1 MAGQAIFITFL
12 KFSLLY
18 PLNIFDIILSPLCF
32 SLGIIVDLRID
43 YYNVLCCKKTMHGRI
58 KHLINLPAY
67 AVRRRYA
74 AYVYSCVFNPAY
86 MAPSVKRH
94 LHKRAC
100 EMPL

>member
-43 YYNVLCCKKTMHGRI
+43 YYNVLCCKKTMHVHSLFPQIQKGRSGGI
-58 KHLINLPAY
+58 VLFSEK
-67 AVRRRYA
+67 
-74 AYVYSCVFNPAY
+74 VFLLK
-86 MAPSVKRH
+86 APSALYIGV
-94 LHKRAC
+94 
-100 EMPL
+100 